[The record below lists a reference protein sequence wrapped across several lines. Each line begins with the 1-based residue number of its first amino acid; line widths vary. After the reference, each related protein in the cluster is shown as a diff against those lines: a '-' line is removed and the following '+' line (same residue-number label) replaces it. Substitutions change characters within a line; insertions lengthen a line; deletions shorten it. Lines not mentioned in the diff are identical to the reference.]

1 MDIWGQDEAYHYWT
15 LKGRQVSEAEYIV
28 KTHNIETHLGATPDF
43 DEYLEGYRYAL
54 EVVFKQ
60 NKSKALGILD
70 ALAGL
75 DIDLTQ
81 LEK

>member
-1 MDIWGQDEAYHYWT
+1 MDLWREDEAYNYWT
-15 LKGRQVSEAEYIV
+15 LIGRSVSEVEYLV
-28 KTHNIETHLGATPDF
+28 KTHNIEDHLGATPEF

-54 EVVFKQ
+54 EIVFKQ
-60 NKSKALGILD
+60 NEAKAIGILD

>member
-1 MDIWGQDEAYHYWT
+1 MDLWRQDEAYNYWT
-15 LKGRQVSEAEYIV
+15 LKGRKVSEAEYIV
-28 KTHNIETHLGATPDF
+28 KTHNIDTHLGAAPEF
-43 DEYLEGYRYAL
+43 DEYLEGFKYAL
-54 EVVFKQ
+54 EVVFQQ
-60 NKSKALGILD
+60 NGAKALGILD